1 MPECDRTAG
10 IKAPTTDGDSH
21 SPLEGEKALHRSKTE
36 PADILK
42 IKRAAEARLHSLPG
56 VHTVAV
62 GKKIVSGVR
71 TDETAIAVFVVY
83 KKPLSELAPHEIIPV
98 EIAGIKTDVIEMPVP
113 RECSANPSNLILT
126 ISDDKR
132 SVLFAG
138 DTKPG
143 DGLVVMVDFTITPAR
158 PGGAIFAVTYE
169 TNGNDTLETIA
180 KNIAIQFNQGTPVTN
195 VTAAPTLTSVVV
207 NGNAGTTVA
216 LTKATV
222 VAVDDTKYFKDWVRG
237 GIQVQPGGE
246 FQVGRI
252 GTLGCVATTQPTTD
266 APQGKVVGIT
276 CHHIVDLVGRN
287 PTNLTATVNNT
298 TLTLGTTPGDSNPV
312 PAGTVLEIRFDST
325 PVAAAFYSVADGETP
340 TTIAH
345 HIADAITLLAL
356 PPISA
361 NWPGANA
368 VTITGFPFRPVIF
381 GPRQQDSDAKL
392 KVSVKGQII
401 EFSGGVEDPRY
412 GIFVNLHPGG
422 TDASFS
428 VFLAPPEKTALKA
441 VADQIARAI
450 ATFEPATTR
459 GKVTASQISDTQ
471 VRVDHV
477 EVIECSVTSD
487 IRVGQPDASFCS
499 RCSPCCSHRI
509 GVILDARLDVD
520 AALIQLDADTN
531 YKPEV
536 EGVALIAGSSAP
548 NDAMQVVKRGRS
560 TRKSFGTVTHVNATG
575 TVDDKVRL
583 FTNAFVIESKDSDP
597 FSSGGDSGAAIL
609 DTSNNNI
616 VGLLFAG
623 SGIRGFATPWDD
635 INAAFPK
642 IGLNPAPPAPSG
654 QPPDAVRKVPKSA
667 AQLAAPKAKS
677 LADLAA
683 EDLHPRPGGSLGKR
697 MEQVEQEVTASAAG
711 REYATL
717 VRRHFPETHRLIT
730 ANRRVGV
737 AWQRNGGP
745 QIVDEVMR
753 MLQLSDRPLPSEING
768 RPLMDCLMD
777 IKAALARYGSPELAA
792 DLATFMPRLETL
804 AGCNYTQL
812 LAVLGSPQNK
822 DKAAGRLGRQI

>member
-1 MPECDRTAG
+1 MPERDRIAE
-10 IKAPTTDGDSH
+10 IKAPAAGGDSG
-21 SPLEGEKALHRSKTE
+21 SPLTGEKVAQPSMAKIE
-36 PADILK
+36 GILK
-42 IKRAAEARLHSLPG
+42 IKRGAEAQLHSLPG
-56 VHTVAV
+56 IHAVGV
-62 GKKIVSGVR
+62 GKKVVSGVR
-71 TDETAIAVFVVY
+71 TDEMAIAVFVVN
-83 KKPLSELAPHEIIPV
+83 KKPLSELATDEIIPV
-98 EIAGIKTDVIEMPVP
+98 EIAGIKTDVIEMPIP
-113 RECSANPSNLILT
+113 RECSANPSNLIPS
-126 ISDDKR
+126 ISDDKH
-132 SVLFAG
+132 SVLFSG
-138 DTKPG
+138 NTKPG

-158 PGGAIFAVTYE
+158 PGGANFAVTYE
-169 TNGNDTLETIA
+169 TNGNDTLDTIA

-207 NGNAGTTVA
+207 NGNAGTAVA

-222 VAVDDTKYFKDWVRG
+222 VAVDDAKYFKDWVRG

-266 APQGKVVGIT
+266 APQGKVVAIT
-276 CHHIVDLVGRN
+276 CHHVVDLVGRKS
-287 PTNLTATVNNT
+287 TNLTATVNNA

-312 PAGTVLEIRFDST
+312 PAGTLLEIRFNST
-325 PVAAAFYSVADGETP
+325 PVAAAFYSVTDGETP

-345 HIADAITLLAL
+345 HIADAINGLAL
-356 PPISA
+356 PTITA
-361 NWPGANA
+361 NWPGATA
-368 VTITGFPFRPVIF
+368 VTITGLPFRPVIL
-381 GPRQQDSDAKL
+381 GPRQPDSDAKL
-392 KVSVKGQII
+392 KVSVKGQVI

-422 TDASFS
+422 TDVSFS
-428 VFLAPPEKTALKA
+428 VFLAPAEKTSLKD
-441 VADQIARAI
+441 VADKIASAI
-450 ATFEPATTR
+450 ANFQPATTR
-459 GKVTASQISDTQ
+459 GKVTASRISDTQ

-520 AALIQLDADTN
+520 VALIQLDADTN

-536 EGVALIAGSSAP
+536 EGIALIAGSSAP
-548 NDAMQVVKRGRS
+548 NEAMRVVKRGRS
-560 TRKSFGTVTHVNATG
+560 TRRSFGNVTHVGMSG

-583 FTNAFVIESKDSDP
+583 FNNAFLIESENPDP
-597 FSSGGDSGAAIL
+597 FSSGGDSGAVIL
-609 DTSNNNI
+609 DASNNKI

-623 SGIRGFATPWDD
+623 SGISGFATPWDD
-635 INAAFPK
+635 INAAFP

-654 QPPDAVRKVPKSA
+654 QPVDAVRKVPKSA
-667 AQLAAPKAKS
+667 AQLAAPQAKG
-677 LADLAA
+677 LAELTA

-697 MEQVEQEVTASAAG
+697 IEQVEQEITATAAG
-711 REYATL
+711 REYANL

-753 MLQLSDRPLPSEING
+753 MLQLCDRPLPREING
-768 RPLMDCLMD
+768 RPLVDCLMD
-777 IKAALARYGSPELAA
+777 IKAALARYGSPELAT
-792 DLATFMPRLETL
+792 DLATFMPGLESF
-804 AGCNYTQL
+804 AGCNYKQL
-812 LAVLGSPQNK
+812 LEALGSPK
-822 DKAAGRLGRQI
+822 DNGGAIGRLG